1 MENEPHDRA
10 CSTKPKRKHP
20 RDERRDKR
28 TIFVPL
34 SADAVEAVRRCQRGA
49 RLFPGR
55 LVMVRGPALSAVAN
69 GWLRSRGGEV
79 TRRSIIGHP
88 STTCAPQNIVTVI
101 PHSCFPILT
110 HGPRLQQAE
119 YDAIDNSFQAPCS
132 MFTYFIWFNRL
143 SINQST
149 ILCHLLGSERCW
161 NRRLRLPLQYL
172 TPPSFRCV
180 QQPQSWVS

>member
-79 TRRSIIGHP
+79 TRRSIVGHP
-88 STTCAPQNIVTVI
+88 SSTCAPQNIVTII
-101 PHSCFPILT
+101 PHRCFPILS
-110 HGPRLQQAE
+110 PPLQQVE
-119 YDAIDNSFQAPCS
+119 YDAIDNSFQLRVRCS
-132 MFTYFIWFNRL
+132 PISSGSIVYL
-143 SINQST
+143 SISQPYFATYWAQSAAGT
-149 ILCHLLGSERCW
+149 
-161 NRRLRLPLQYL
+161 
-172 TPPSFRCV
+172 V
-180 QQPQSWVS
+180 D